1 MKIVLALALVASASA
16 FVAPQASTASRTATV
31 TEANAKD
38 MDGIQAPFGFW
49 DPFGFAAEA
58 DDATLA
64 WYRHAELKH
73 SRVAMAAFVGAVA
86 QGLGSNQGPILLS
99 TSKNLHFG
107 DMPKEPFAAWDA
119 VPLYGKL
126 QIFAFIGFLE
136 FWGEFNLDTHYMKAG
151 GVPGRY
157 PDNFN
162 GLPHGTSPGFN
173 KLWDPL
179 GNVAKMTEEKKTRG
193 RNIEL
198 ANGRLAMIGIMG
210 LASAATVPGS
220 VPGLTGAL
228 AQPAYAGN
236 FWAPFGSDF
245 SFF

>member
-1 MKIVLALALVASASA
+1 MEYLTCH
-16 FVAPQASTASRTATV
+16 F
-31 TEANAKD
+31 
-38 MDGIQAPFGFW
+38 
-49 DPFGFAAEA
+49 FA
-58 DDATLA
+58 
-64 WYRHAELKH
+64 
-73 SRVAMAAFVGAVA
+73 RVSSSLSWPPRVGRRA
-86 QGLGSNQGPILLS
+86 Q
-99 TSKNLHFG
+99 
-107 DMPKEPFAAWDA
+107 

-151 GVPGRY
+151 GIPGRY